1 MGALSNIGASPPCD
15 RRPLPLR
22 RIAILEKVTCPLLEI
37 LGNKDSKRQ
46 VVPFVRW
53 DVNFVRWDVNFVR
66 WVRFQRGCLC
76 SCLFRSFQLLFFLG
90 YL

>member
-53 DVNFVRWDVNFVR
+53 DVNFVRW
-66 WVRFQRGCLC
+66 VRFQRGCLC